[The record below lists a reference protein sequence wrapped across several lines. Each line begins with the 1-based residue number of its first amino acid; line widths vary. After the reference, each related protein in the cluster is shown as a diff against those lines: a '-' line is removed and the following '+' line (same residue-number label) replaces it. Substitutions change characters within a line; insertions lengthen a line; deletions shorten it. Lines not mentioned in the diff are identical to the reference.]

1 MGYDSNKKSLRS
13 QQQQRLTI
21 VLSAVSLCVVIFV
34 IISLLGGDSGGS
46 SKPGAAS
53 RGDHSVTA
61 SKLMRMRKAG
71 LLQQG
76 EVDAQRPADGG
87 RQAAGDVG
95 DPASGLRQKAGQKKA
110 AGRVMTPP
118 ERKIDQRKS
127 ADVGGHG
134 KAPPALSRMDT
145 PAEQAA
151 AKKQSDL
158 DSEVRAIKAT
168 GVIMEADEHSLE
180 VTGRLQDATRE
191 LIKLRYGDPGEEN
204 FRIKFDLEFQPTI
217 PDFAEKGKDGTLVIE
232 LAPIKLL
239 PVSVFNFLE
248 IARTWKKG
256 AFHRNAGHVLQ
267 AMSRSEVTRSM
278 PFQEYSEFYPH
289 KKGTIGYAGRP
300 SGPEFYVSIQDN
312 SQNHG
317 PGSQQKKNP
326 YEADCII
333 GTVVQGME
341 DGTAARIHTMPG
353 REFIGDKKKW
363 VWIRRMH
370 IMVPDGRGG
379 YVGIH
384 SSPDV
389 IPAD

>member
-1 MGYDSNKKSLRS
+1 MGYDSNKKSMRS
-13 QQQQRLTI
+13 QQQQRITL
-21 VLSAVSLCVVIFV
+21 VLSAVSLCVVIFL
-34 IISLLGGDSGGS
+34 IISLLGGESSS
-46 SKPGAAS
+46 SKSGTAPQG
-53 RGDHSVTA
+53 GKSVTA
-61 SKLMRMRKAG
+61 SKLMRMRQAG
-71 LLQQG
+71 LLQQEQGG
-76 EVDAQRPADGG
+76 EAAPADGVKPV
-87 RQAAGDVG
+87 AGDIN
-95 DPASGLRQKAGQKKA
+95 DHKAAHKKA

-118 ERKIDQRKS
+118 VQKTDQRKS
-127 ADVGGHG
+127 EM
-134 KAPPALSRMDT
+134 PPVLSKMDT
-145 PAEQAA
+145 PEEQAA

-158 DSEVRAIKAT
+158 DAEVRSIKAT

-191 LIKLRYGDPGEEN
+191 LIKLRYGDHGDQN
-204 FRIKFDLEFQPTI
+204 YRIKFDLEFQPTI
-217 PDFAEKGKDGTLVIE
+217 PDFAERGKDGTLIVE
-232 LAPIKLL
+232 LAPISLI

-278 PFQEYSEFYPH
+278 PFQEYSKEYPH

-300 SGPEFYVSIQDN
+300 SGPEFYVSIEDN
-312 SQNHG
+312 SRNHG

-379 YVGIH
+379 YVELF

>member
-21 VLSAVSLCVVIFV
+21 VLSAVSLCVVIFL
-34 IISLLGGDSGGS
+34 IISLLGGDSSGGGS
-46 SKPGAAS
+46 SSRSGATAP
-53 RGDHSVTA
+53 RGDHTVTA
-61 SKLMRMRKAG
+61 SKLMRMRQAG

-76 EVDAQRPADGG
+76 EADLRPA
-87 RQAAGDVG
+87 GDSS
-95 DPASGLRQKAGQKKA
+95 DPHPGTGLRRETGQKKS
-110 AGRVMTPP
+110 AGRVMMPP
-118 ERKIDQRKS
+118 ERKADQRKS
-127 ADVGGHG
+127 ADVGGSG
-134 KAPPALSRMDT
+134 QMPPVLSRMGT
-145 PAEQAA
+145 PEEQAA

-158 DSEVRAIKAT
+158 DSEVRTIKAT
-168 GVIMEADEHSLE
+168 GIIMETDEHSLE

-191 LIKLRYGDPGEEN
+191 LIKLRYGDPGPAN

-217 PDFAEKGKDGTLVIE
+217 PDFAERGKDGTLVIE
-232 LAPIKLL
+232 LAPIRLI

-278 PFQEYSEFYPH
+278 PFQEYSREYPH

-300 SGPEFYVSIQDN
+300 SGPEFYVSIEDN
-312 SQNHG
+312 SRNHG

-326 YEADCII
+326 NEADCII
-333 GTVVQGME
+333 GTVIQGME

-379 YVGIH
+379 YVELF